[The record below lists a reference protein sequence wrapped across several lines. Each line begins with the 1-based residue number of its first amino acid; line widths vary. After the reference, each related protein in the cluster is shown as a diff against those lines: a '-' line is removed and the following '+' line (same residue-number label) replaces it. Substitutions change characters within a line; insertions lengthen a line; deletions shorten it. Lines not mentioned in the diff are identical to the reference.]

1 MNDTENEIIVTE
13 ETGAGIEAANVF
25 DDDSWGDDLDFTEL
39 EPEEGDN
46 DDIIEFGTDA
56 DQHGEESD
64 DEPKAAEPKETEPEQ
79 KGADADQR
87 FSLKHM
93 DEVREVGRDEVIQL
107 AQKGIDYDRIRT
119 ERDSMKADYGQ
130 LQDMKA
136 FVQEL
141 ADNSGMSIA
150 DFMLGARAKLMV
162 AKGNNLTEE
171 AAIEQ
176 LKTKAAEKA
185 AEENAKASEAE
196 EAKKREDAETERK
209 QADVKMF
216 MATFPNVKPN
226 DIPSEVWEA
235 ARKTGNLTSAYSAWR
250 IRQLEEALAISA
262 KNKKNESRSTGSR
275 KTGGKSFMDNFDA
288 LWDDGT

>member
-13 ETGAGIEAANVF
+13 DTGAGIEAADVF

-79 KGADADQR
+79 KDTDADQR

-107 AQKGIDYDRIRT
+107 AQKGMDYDRIRT

-130 LQDMKA
+130 LQDIRA
-136 FVQEL
+136 FVKEL
-141 ADNSGMSIA
+141 AENSGMDMN
-150 DFMLGARAKLMV
+150 DFIVGARAKLMM
-162 AKGNNLTEE
+162 AKDGNITEE
-171 AAIEQ
+171 AAIKQ
-176 LKTKAAEKA
+176 LKTKAAEA
-185 AEENAKASEAE
+185 DS
-196 EAKKREDAETERK
+196 DDERK
-209 QADVKMF
+209 LQEAAMQEKRLADIKKFTTLYPKVK
-216 MATFPNVKPN
+216 AE
-226 DIPSEVWEA
+226 DIPAEVFNTA
-235 ARKTGNLTSAYSAWR
+235 NVTGDLAGAYSAWR
-250 IRQLEEALAISA
+250 IKQLEEEIAISN
-262 KNKKNESRSTGSR
+262 KNKKNENRSTGSR